1 MHVSRL
7 GVDIHT
13 NGLKTRLSRAVSVIN
28 VIPGDLGQCIW
39 HLETCYSNCT
49 LHQTPQDHLLSPSHL
64 GMLM

>member
-1 MHVSRL
+1 MHVPSL
-7 GVDIHT
+7 ELDIRT

-39 HLETCYSNCT
+39 HLKTCYLNCT
-49 LHQTPQDHLLSPSHL
+49 QHQTPQVHLLSPSHL